1 MLTPEAI
8 NVFYQYNWPGNVREL
23 ENLIE
28 RLFITVEEDIISLK
42 DLPEKMSSVSI
53 EFQAEAH
60 VPPFKPLKEAKRQYE
75 KELIA
80 KAYNIYQNTYKVAEV
95 LQVNQSTIARKVKE
109 LREKGEL

>member
-1 MLTPEAI
+1 MFREDLYYRLNVVPIHIPPLSERKEDLEVLITYFLELFHKKYGVPKMLTPEAI

-53 EFQAEAH
+53 N
-60 VPPFKPLKEAKRQYE
+60 FKLKLMCR
-75 KELIA
+75 LS
-80 KAYNIYQNTYKVAEV
+80 NH
-95 LQVNQSTIARKVKE
+95 
-109 LREKGEL
+109 